1 MNFPRF
7 NGKNPRIWKDK
18 CQDYFG
24 LMNIPESMWAT
35 AASLHMDD
43 NAEKWLQVYKLK
55 HCLGTWKEL
64 MKAVELKFG
73 AYDYQHAIDELLEL
87 QQTGTVEEY
96 VSKFE
101 ALQYQVAMHDLG
113 MGDTYFVSQF
123 IKGLKPEIRYPVQG
137 QVPGTMEKAVMLAKI
152 QQTIQD
158 KTRNHVTNHLI
169 LFGKPIPLLPSM
181 IKKHLYP
188 RLS

>member
-1 MNFPRF
+1 
-7 NGKNPRIWKDK
+7 
-18 CQDYFG
+18 
-24 LMNIPESMWAT
+24 
-35 AASLHMDD
+35 
-43 NAEKWLQVYKLK
+43 
-55 HCLGTWKEL
+55 

-137 QVPGTMEKAVMLAKI
+137 QVPGTMEKAMMLAKI

-158 KTRNHVTNHLI
+158 KTRNHGTNHLI